1 MTDPCVSLI
10 MAVYNTPK
18 QYLKEAIESIL
29 NQTLK
34 NFELIIVNDGS
45 TNSDI
50 EKIVKSYTDKRIKY
64 FKIKNSGA
72 AAARNKKLKK
82 ATGKY
87 IAIMDSDDISLPNR
101 FEKEVN
107 FLEKH
112 PEISIVGSNMEL
124 FYENGETE
132 KTNVCLNPKILDFFK
147 ENFLQHSTVMWRKA
161 DFDKYDLR
169 YDQKYKTAEDYD
181 LWVRASRYL
190 NIANIPDVLCR
201 YRVLQNSLSHSNGA
215 DLNNNVNKLRN
226 ALLDYLTSDDLL
238 KEKLKGQEPKPG
250 FLLPKWIGRICCL
263 FIPKRKNRH
272 NFRNKYVK
280 D

>member
-1 MTDPCVSLI
+1 MIKPVVSLI

-18 QYLKEAIESIL
+18 EYLKEAIESIL
-29 NQTLK
+29 NQTFK

-45 TNSDI
+45 KNSDV
-50 EKIVKSYTDKRIKY
+50 EKTVKSYTDKRIKY
-64 FKIKNSGA
+64 FKIMNSGA
-72 AAARNKKLKK
+72 AAARNFGLKK
-82 ATGKY
+82 AVGKY

-124 FYENGETE
+124 FYDNGKTE
-132 KTNVCLNPKILDFFK
+132 ISNVRLNPKILDFIK
-147 ENFLQHSTVMWRKA
+147 TNCVCHSTVMWRKS
-161 DFDKYDLR
+161 DFDKYNLK
-169 YDQKYKTAEDYD
+169 YDNEYQLAEDYD
-181 LWVRASRYL
+181 LWVRAVRHL
-190 NIANIPDVLCR
+190 NIANISDVLCR
-201 YRVLQNSLSHSNGA
+201 YRVLGNSLSHSKWEK
-215 DLNNNVNKLRN
+215 LNDNVNKSRD
-226 ALLDYLTSDDLL
+226 AVLDYLTSDDLL

-272 NFRNKYVK
+272 NFRDKYVK